1 VNSVGEGLRAE
12 KDTKGGYIV
21 AAIIRKKSFSS
32 FFSDNVVKSS
42 PSLPLPL
49 SLSLSLSRLSRQ
61 KYAKPLA
68 RCQSKRLAFR
78 TLNWTKPQPSLAR
91 ARHSA
96 SVAICRK
103 KNMNHFSQ
111 KARECVQVEDSM
123 RGKGKKELSTWSHSK
138 ILDEGA

>member
-49 SLSLSLSRLSRQ
+49 SLSLSLSLASPDRNMRSRSRVASRKDWLFGRLIG
-61 KYAKPLA
+61 
-68 RCQSKRLAFR
+68 QSPNL
-78 TLNWTKPQPSLAR
+78 P
-91 ARHSA
+91 
-96 SVAICRK
+96 
-103 KNMNHFSQ
+103 
-111 KARECVQVEDSM
+111 
-123 RGKGKKELSTWSHSK
+123 
-138 ILDEGA
+138 